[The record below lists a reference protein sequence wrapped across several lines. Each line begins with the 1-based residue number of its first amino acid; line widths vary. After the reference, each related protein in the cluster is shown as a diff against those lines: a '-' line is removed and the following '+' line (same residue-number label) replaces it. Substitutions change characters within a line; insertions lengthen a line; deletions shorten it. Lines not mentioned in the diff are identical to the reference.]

1 MADQR
6 DFVQQLVEQGIVR
19 PNLIVAELMEHCA
32 NNGLIRKVL
41 VLAPKFDQTLILI
54 LLLLPPPPPML
65 SPCVAELS

>member
-41 VLAPKFDQTLILI
+41 VLAPKFDQPYFDLAAPSTSTTYVEPLRG
-54 LLLLPPPPPML
+54 
-65 SPCVAELS
+65 